1 METDS
6 WMAICILVSL
16 FWMACSDGGKKSREC
31 PRCNGGGK
39 VVTNHADAVEIR
51 RGVWNAAEWTT
62 ERKCDIC
69 LGSGKAREIRRE
81 RDAKGRETVYYEP
94 VRERDGK

>member
-16 FWMACSDGGKKSREC
+16 FWLAGSDGGKKSGKC
-31 PRCNGGGK
+31 PRCNGDGK

-51 RGVWNAAEWTT
+51 RGVWNPCEWTT

-69 LGSGKAREIRRE
+69 LGSGKAREVRRE
-81 RDAKGRETVYYEP
+81 RKANGRETVYYEP
-94 VRERDGK
+94 VSEGEKK